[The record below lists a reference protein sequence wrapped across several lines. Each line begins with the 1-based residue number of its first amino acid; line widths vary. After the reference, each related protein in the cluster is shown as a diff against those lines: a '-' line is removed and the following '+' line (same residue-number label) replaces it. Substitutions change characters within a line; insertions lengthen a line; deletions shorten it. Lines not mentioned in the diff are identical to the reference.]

1 MKASDNAIAP
11 IIIRRPDKKIFQI
24 RIVGDSSLIVH
35 AWRDMASFVAERSSL
50 VRLARQD

>member
-35 AWRDMASFVAERSSL
+35 AWSEKAKKRCLHLSRARSS
-50 VRLARQD
+50 